1 MVKLPETKCEVI
13 TVMNPRTL
21 VRHIR
26 EGVKNIFRNGWMT
39 FASVSAVAVTLLLV
53 GSFLAIMMNLNE
65 FANTIES
72 DVEISVHIDVSAKE
86 NDIKQ
91 LQTRIERIAEVE
103 KVTFSSKDEQLQKL
117 IKSMGEEGEAYELFE
132 QDNPLSDVFVVKTVE
147 PTQVMKVAKQ
157 IETFDHTEKVLYGKG
172 TVEKLFKGFGI
183 ARNIGIG
190 IIVGLL
196 FTAMFLISNTIK
208 ITIVARRREIEIM
221 KLVGATNGFIRWP
234 FFIEGLLLGVIGS
247 IIPIIITVWSYS
259 YIFTTASPK
268 LEGTFFTLLPVSPFI
283 FQLSGLL
290 LAIGAFIGVWGSLV
304 SVRKFL
310 KV

>member
-1 MVKLPETKCEVI
+1 
-13 TVMNPRTL
+13 MNPRTL
-21 VRHIR
+21 VRHMR

-39 FASVSAVAVTLLLV
+39 FASVSAVTVTLLLV
-53 GSFLAIMMNLNE
+53 GSFLAIMMNLNQ
-65 FANTIES
+65 FSKTIES
-72 DVEISVHIDVSAKE
+72 DVEISVHIDVSANE
-86 NDIKQ
+86 DDIKL
-91 LQTRIERIAEVE
+91 LQQRIERLPEVK
-103 KVTFSSKDEQLQKL
+103 KVTFSSKDAQLDKL
-117 IKSMGEEGEAYELFE
+117 IESMGEEGQAYELFE
-132 QDNPLSDVFVVKTVE
+132 QDNPLNDVYIVKTEE

-172 TVEKLFKGFGI
+172 TVEKLFKGFEI
-183 ARNIGIG
+183 ARNIGVA

-208 ITIVARRREIEIM
+208 ITIIARRREIEIM

-259 YIFTTASPK
+259 YIFTTANPK

-290 LAIGAFIGVWGSLV
+290 IALGAFIGVWGSLV
-304 SVRKFL
+304 SIRKFL

>member
-1 MVKLPETKCEVI
+1 MG
-13 TVMNPRTL
+13 MNPRTL
-21 VRHIR
+21 TRHIR

-39 FASVSAVAVTLLLV
+39 FASVSAVTVTLLLV

-65 FANTIES
+65 FANSIES
-72 DVEISVHIDVSAKE
+72 DVEISVHIELGATDAEASELEAR
-86 NDIKQ
+86 IK
-91 LQTRIERIAEVE
+91 RIPEVE
-103 KVTFSSKDEQLQKL
+103 TVTFSSKDAQLQGL
-117 IKSMGEEGEAYELFE
+117 IESMGEEGESFGLFK
-132 QDNPLSDVFVVKTVE
+132 QDNPLNDVFVVKTKE
-147 PTQVMKVAKQ
+147 PTDVINVATK
-157 IETFDHTEKVLYGKG
+157 IEGFSYAEKVLYGKG
-172 TVEKLFKGFGI
+172 TVEKLFKGLGI

-208 ITIVARRREIEIM
+208 ITIIARRKEIEIM

-247 IIPIIITVWSYS
+247 ILPILITVFSYNYL
-259 YIFTTASPK
+259 YITVNPK
-268 LEGTFFTLLPVSPFI
+268 LEETFFTLLPVTPFI
-283 FQLSGLL
+283 FQLSGVL
-290 LAIGAFIGVWGSLV
+290 LAIGAFIGIWGSLL

>member
-1 MVKLPETKCEVI
+1 MT
-13 TVMNPRTL
+13 PRTL
-21 VRHIR
+21 ARHLR

-39 FASVSAVAVTLLLV
+39 FASVSAVTVTLLLV
-53 GSFLAIMMNLNE
+53 GSFLAIMMNLNQ
-65 FANTIES
+65 FSKSIES
-72 DVEISVHIDVSAKE
+72 DVKISVHIDVSANEDDVKLL
-86 NDIKQ
+86 KQ
-91 LQTRIERIAEVE
+91 RIERIPEVD
-103 KVTFSSKDEQLQKL
+103 KVTFSSKDAQLDNL
-117 IKSMGEEGEAYELFE
+117 IESMGEEGQAYELFE
-132 QDNPLSDVFVVKTVE
+132 QENPLNDVFVVKTDE

-157 IETFDHTEKVLYGKG
+157 IETFDHTDKVLYGKG

-183 ARNIGIG
+183 ARNIGIA
-190 IIVGLL
+190 IILGLL

-247 IIPIIITVWSYS
+247 VIPIIITVWSYS
-259 YIFTTASPK
+259 YLFTTANPK
-268 LEGTFFTLLPVSPFI
+268 LEGTFFTLLPVTPFI

-290 LAIGAFIGVWGSLV
+290 IALGAFIGVWGSLV
-304 SVRKFL
+304 SIRKFL